1 MNLFELV
8 GNVTLRTAEAIG
20 GLNSVENAAT
30 RTGGVFTKLG
40 ESVTAAGRS
49 MTMFVTMPIAA
60 ALGYSIKAASD
71 LNETMSKV
79 GVVFKTSTDA
89 VMNWSSGTLKSIGL
103 ARLSALDMA
112 STFGDMGTSMGLN
125 VAEAAKMSMGLVNLT
140 GDMASFKNIKPEE
153 VHVALTSIY
162 TGETES
168 LKRLGIVMTETNLK
182 QFAKTE
188 GIKKE
193 LKEMTQAEKVQLR
206 YAYVTKMSANSIGDF
221 ERTQASAANQMR
233 IFQEGLKELATKIGG
248 LLLPAFTKKLALLN
262 KLLDMFQRMSVEN
275 QKLGLKIAFVA
286 MAAGPLL
293 LAFGFLASA
302 AGAIITFFGTIGL
315 TASIVVVA
323 FTGLTAALGIFGVKT
338 LGIKAIFV
346 GLVSIVQ
353 SIKLK
358 ITEFSTLLKAGVN
371 PIQLVIFEIA
381 KLIGIKTQL
390 GQALIRVR
398 DGFNDMVAGVKN
410 YVTQLWKAVSTVFND
425 IRSVL
430 EPFFQKIASKV
441 LPQVAGMVG
450 EVGSLLGLIYTRLSQ
465 VIAFIMPVWSGF
477 WMWFKPIAVQ
487 FLDSFVDILQFAF
500 ATIKNLFRLVRQV
513 MEGDWSG
520 AWNTIKAIIAGAVS
534 FMIGNVQ
541 NLYSVFIATVSR
553 LASNA
558 VAGLRGMKNDMVNS
572 VLQLGSELYNAGAN
586 AMNMLWK
593 GLQSKLGAIKS
604 VAAEAAKSISSFL
617 GFRSPTKEGEGKD
630 SDKWMA
636 NLINM
641 MVRDLRKHKGRL
653 AEEAAKVAQLVNF
666 QGKSSELTYI
676 GSSTMVSPGAKN
688 VVLQINNPKIFDKK
702 DIDNFMNPVVNRL
715 RKLGVGI

>member
-30 RTGGVFTKLG
+30 RTGGVFSKLG
-40 ESVTAAGRS
+40 ESATAAGRS

-79 GVVFKTSTDA
+79 SVVFKNSTEA

-153 VHVALTSIY
+153 VHVALTSVY

-193 LKEMTQAEKVQLR
+193 IREMTQAEKVQLR

-233 IFQEGLKELATKIGG
+233 IFQEGMKELATKIGS
-248 LLLPAFTKKLALLN
+248 LLLPEFTKKLNLLN
-262 KLLDMFQRMSVEN
+262 QLLDRFQRMSVAS
-275 QKLGLKIAFVA
+275 QQLALKVAFVA

-293 LAFGFLASA
+293 LAFGFLASSM
-302 AGAIITFFGTIGL
+302 GAIITFFGTIGIVGS
-315 TASIVVVA
+315 AVVVA
-323 FTGLTAALGIFGVKT
+323 FTALTTALGIFSVKTFGVKT
-338 LGIKAIFV
+338 IFSQLLSV
-346 GLVSIVQ
+346 VQ
-353 SIKLK
+353 SVKLK
-358 ITEFSTLLKAGVN
+358 VVEFSTLLRAGVN

-381 KLIGIKTQL
+381 KLIGIKTML

-398 DGFNDMVAGVKN
+398 DGFNDLVAGVKN

-425 IRSVL
+425 LRSVL
-430 EPFFQKIASKV
+430 EPFFQKIAAKV

-450 EVGSLLGLIYTRLSQ
+450 EIGSLLGVIYTRLSQ
-465 VIAFIMPVWSGF
+465 LIAFIMPVWSGF

-500 ATIKNLFRLVRQV
+500 ATIKNIFRLVRQV

-520 AWNTIKAIIAGAVS
+520 AWNTIKSILAGAVA
-534 FMIGNVQ
+534 FIIGNVQ

-641 MVRDLRKHKGRL
+641 MVRDLRRNKGLL
-653 AEEAAKVAQLVNF
+653 AAEAAKVSEIISF
-666 QGKSSELTYI
+666 KGKSSELTYI
-676 GSSTMVSPGAKN
+676 GSSAMVSPGAKN